1 MNSYIVLLLA
11 VSILLLLIFNIKTSR
26 RFNLFD
32 HWLHHQL
39 VKKHDGYKWQ
49 VIAFINDPKLMVV
62 WDVLL
67 AGLLLNEERNLTAI
81 WVLGTLGF
89 ADASGIVMKKLIRR
103 RRPIMHSD
111 MENGYSFPSGHVLGA
126 TTMGLILLQLFA
138 KEFGL
143 IFIIGIVALWVM
155 VIISRLSL
163 KAHYPSDIVGAT
175 SLAIV
180 CFSISQQLYFSILK
194 GHVSKRDLFLLL
206 KFQLFMETNH

>member
-11 VSILLLLIFNIKTSR
+11 ISTLLLLIFNIKNSR

-39 VKKHDGYKWQ
+39 VKRHDGYKWQ

-67 AGLLLNEERNLTAI
+67 AGLLLNEGRELTAF
-81 WVLGTLGF
+81 WVLGTLAF
-89 ADASGIVMKKLIRR
+89 ADISGIILKRLIRR
-103 RRPIMHSD
+103 KRPIMHSN
-111 MENGYSFPSGHVLGA
+111 METGYSFPSGHVLGA

-138 KEFGL
+138 KTYGL
-143 IFIIGIVALWVM
+143 VFVISIIALWVT

-163 KAHYPSDIVGAT
+163 KAHYPSDIIGAT
-175 SLAIV
+175 SLAIA
-180 CFSISQQLYFSILK
+180 CFSISKQL
-194 GHVSKRDLFLLL
+194 LFA
-206 KFQLFMETNH
+206 F

>member
-67 AGLLLNEERNLTAI
+67 AGLLLNEDRNLTAI

-180 CFSISQQLYFSILK
+180 CFSISQQL
-194 GHVSKRDLFLLL
+194 FLA
-206 KFQLFMETNH
+206 F

>member
-49 VIAFINDPKLMVV
+49 VIAFINDPKLMVI

-180 CFSISQQLYFSILK
+180 CFSISQQL
-194 GHVSKRDLFLLL
+194 FLA
-206 KFQLFMETNH
+206 F

>member
-1 MNSYIVLLLA
+1 MNSYLVLSLA
-11 VSILLLLIFNIKTSR
+11 TTILLLLIFSIKNSR

-39 VKKHDGYKWQ
+39 VKKRDGYRWQ

-67 AGLLLNEERNLTAI
+67 AGLLLNEERNLTAL

-89 ADASGIVMKKLIRR
+89 ADLSGIILKRLIRR
-103 RRPIMHSD
+103 KRPIMHSD
-111 MENGYSFPSGHVLGA
+111 MEDGYSFPSGHVLGA
-126 TTMGLILLQLFA
+126 TTMGLILLQLFG

-143 IFIIGIVALWVM
+143 AFTIGTVALWIM

-163 KAHYPSDIVGAT
+163 KAHYPSDVIGAT

-180 CFSISQQLYFSILK
+180 CFSISEQ
-194 GHVSKRDLFLLL
+194 LFLAI
-206 KFQLFMETNH
+206 

>member
-1 MNSYIVLLLA
+1 MNSYIVLPLA
-11 VSILLLLIFNIKTSR
+11 VAILLLLIFNIKNSR
-26 RFNLFD
+26 RLNLFD

-143 IFIIGIVALWVM
+143 LFIIGIIALWVM

-175 SLAIV
+175 SLAVV
-180 CFSISQQLYFSILK
+180 CFSISQQLFS
-194 GHVSKRDLFLLL
+194 VF
-206 KFQLFMETNH
+206 

>member
-1 MNSYIVLLLA
+1 MNSYIVLPLA
-11 VSILLLLIFNIKTSR
+11 VAILLLLIFNIKNSR

-143 IFIIGIVALWVM
+143 IFIIGLIALWVM

-175 SLAIV
+175 SLAVV
-180 CFSISQQLYFSILK
+180 CFSISQQLFS
-194 GHVSKRDLFLLL
+194 VF
-206 KFQLFMETNH
+206 

>member
-1 MNSYIVLLLA
+1 MNSYIVLPLA
-11 VSILLLLIFNIKTSR
+11 VAILLLLIFNIKNSR

-49 VIAFINDPKLMVV
+49 VIAFINDPKLIVV

-143 IFIIGIVALWVM
+143 IFIIGIIALWVM

-175 SLAIV
+175 SLAVV
-180 CFSISQQLYFSILK
+180 CFSIFQQLFS
-194 GHVSKRDLFLLL
+194 VF
-206 KFQLFMETNH
+206 

>member
-32 HWLHHQL
+32 HWSHHQL

-180 CFSISQQLYFSILK
+180 CFSISQQL
-194 GHVSKRDLFLLL
+194 FLA
-206 KFQLFMETNH
+206 F

>member
-1 MNSYIVLLLA
+1 MNSYLVLSLA
-11 VSILLLLIFNIKTSR
+11 TTILLLLIFSIKNSR

-39 VKKHDGYKWQ
+39 VKKRDGYRWQ

-67 AGLLLNEERNLTAI
+67 AGLLLNEERNLTAL

-89 ADASGIVMKKLIRR
+89 ADLSGIILKRLIRR
-103 RRPIMHSD
+103 KRPIMHSN
-111 MENGYSFPSGHVLGA
+111 MEDGYSFPSGHVLGA
-126 TTMGLILLQLFA
+126 TTMGLILLQLFG

-143 IFIIGIVALWVM
+143 AFTIGIVALWIM

-163 KAHYPSDIVGAT
+163 KAHYPSDVIGAT
-175 SLAIV
+175 SLSIV
-180 CFSISQQLYFSILK
+180 CFSISEQ
-194 GHVSKRDLFLLL
+194 LFLAI
-206 KFQLFMETNH
+206 

>member
-39 VKKHDGYKWQ
+39 VKKYDGYKWQ

-180 CFSISQQLYFSILK
+180 CFSISQQL
-194 GHVSKRDLFLLL
+194 FLA
-206 KFQLFMETNH
+206 F

>member
-49 VIAFINDPKLMVV
+49 VIAFINDPKLMAV

-180 CFSISQQLYFSILK
+180 CFSISQQL
-194 GHVSKRDLFLLL
+194 FLA
-206 KFQLFMETNH
+206 F